1 MPETLGANLE
11 DDRIRLETCR
21 DRSWGPGFV
30 SRSTN
35 GEEVVSMRH
44 GRRTLAS
51 ALLATS
57 FLLVTASGVF
67 AHECYNASAS
77 PQGNLM
83 KAANTNGNWVLALDV
98 REVIATGSSG
108 FVTGLPVLN
117 ACQQA
122 VFLASW
128 SQTGLPLVFTVG
140 GGNNMANGQGGT
152 IAENNPNMESGLGSN
167 NPGI

>member
-1 MPETLGANLE
+1 VRP
-11 DDRIRLETCR
+11 
-21 DRSWGPGFV
+21 
-30 SRSTN
+30 
-35 GEEVVSMRH
+35 

-51 ALLATS
+51 AILA

-83 KAANTNGNWVLALDV
+83 KAANWNGNWTLALDV

-108 FVTGLPVLN
+108 FVSGLPILN
-117 ACQQA
+117 ACQQT

-128 SQTGLPLVFTVG
+128 QTTGFPLVFTVG
-140 GGNNMANGQGGT
+140 GGNNQANGQGNT
-152 IAENNPNMESGLGSN
+152 IAENNPNMATGLGSN
-167 NPGI
+167 NQGIDHFGDTGPALFAAVNTAYGAAFAAACSRPL